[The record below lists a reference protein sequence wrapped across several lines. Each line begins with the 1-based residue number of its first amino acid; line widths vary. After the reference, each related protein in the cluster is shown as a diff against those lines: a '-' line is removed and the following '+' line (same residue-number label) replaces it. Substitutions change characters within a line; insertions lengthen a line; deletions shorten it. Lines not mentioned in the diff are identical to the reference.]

1 MFRRG
6 LRKEQ
11 VTLTDDWIENL
22 RVGKLSEGLVQELR
36 QVVERFL
43 EDVRGFL
50 SSTDGPHPRLE
61 YLAKRLEIAAENVA
75 ALQDTPPQLRL
86 AFGLAS
92 RFYFEGIG
100 YIRYH
105 QEHRPTLKLQA
116 KKVVNPSLVGVW
128 VGDEQACEEYHRMGI
143 PVWYLREVAQ
153 AAESKDRFIKS
164 TEPRLYQSRP
174 LWPSDCFRDDGIV
187 RSEPEILKEQ
197 TDTSNF
203 LKAVD
208 SWVESKLSAGSR

>member
-1 MFRRG
+1 MIQYI
-6 LRKEQ
+6 LNI
-11 VTLTDDWIENL
+11 LTTYQA
-22 RVGKLSEGLVQELR
+22 GKLQIHCSVYSERTQHVLIQESVGILDMEPSCTKHVLA
-36 QVVERFL
+36 QY
-43 EDVRGFL
+43 RGVC
-50 SSTDGPHPRLE
+50 PQC
-61 YLAKRLEIAAENVA
+61 ENVA

-128 VGDEQACEEYHRMGI
+128 VRDEQACEEYHRMGI

-164 TEPRLYQSRP
+164 TEPRLYQSHP
-174 LWPSDCFRDDGIV
+174 LWPLDCFRDDGIV

-197 TDTSNF
+197 TLGAEGVLPGRHIVSLLRVFKQFTH
-203 LKAVD
+203 LIP
-208 SWVESKLSAGSR
+208 SR

>member
-6 LRKEQ
+6 LRKDQ
-11 VTLTDDWIENL
+11 VTFTDDWIEKL
-22 RVGKLSEGLVQELR
+22 RVGKLSEDLVQELR
-36 QVVERFL
+36 LVVERFL
-43 EDVRGFL
+43 EDVRGLL
-50 SSTDGPHPRLE
+50 SSTGGPHPRLA
-61 YLAKRLEIAAENVA
+61 YLANCLETAAENVVT
-75 ALQDTPPQLRL
+75 LQDTLPELRL

-105 QEHRPTLKLQA
+105 QEHRPTLKLQG
-116 KKVVNPSLVGVW
+116 KKAVNLNLVGVW
-128 VGDEQACEEYHRMGI
+128 VRDERVCEEYHRMGI
-143 PVWYLREVAQ
+143 PVWYLREHAR
-153 AAESKDRFIKS
+153 AAESRDRFIKS

-187 RSEPEILKEQ
+187 RSEPEIVKEQ
-197 TDTSNF
+197 TDTGNF
-203 LKAVD
+203 LTAVD